1 MQEEKAQVSSDLI
14 RWLKLL
20 ALPQWAKFA
29 LALIMLLA
37 LSNALGLLIWGML
50 SKDKEAIAA
59 AVSVLTVALPT
70 GLIVVALVFGDGGAR
85 KLKEMTLR
93 VLNQDVP
100 LAIRENLRHGD
111 LADTDL
117 SCVTQGY
124 ICDYK
129 LTAKPTLRHAS
140 TLSFRLELNVKK
152 VNALFWL
159 ETNEPSM
166 DARALLE
173 SRSHWRACWM
183 GAEREGYVLNPVA
196 TLCADT
202 RRVGVVFIKALNE
215 DFLLEPAQRLYFA
228 QDFAFF
234 VRGMLEAELQHHV
247 V

>member
-20 ALPQWAKFA
+20 ALPRWAKFG

-93 VLNQDVP
+93 VLNHDVP
-100 LAIRENLRHGD
+100 QAIRENLLHGD
-111 LADTDL
+111 LEDTDL
-117 SCVTQGY
+117 SWVTRGY

-129 LTAKPTLRHAS
+129 LTAKAPLRPAATLN
-140 TLSFRLELNVKK
+140 FRLELNVKK

-159 ETNEPSM
+159 QTNDQSI

-183 GAEREGYVLNPVA
+183 GAEREGYALNPVV
-196 TLCADT
+196 TPCADPQ
-202 RRVGVVFIKALNE
+202 RLGVVFIKTLNE

-234 VRGMLEAELQHHV
+234 VRGMLEAQLQHV
-247 V
+247 